1 MKNLQWKMEETFYF
15 PTNIGVPS
23 DGSAVKVK
31 AGFTEKRSDDSVRLN
46 GIYHIAAQV
55 TFDEGERT
63 EELPEEVVYVD
74 DVELDGRS
82 GYFEYAV
89 PLHVDLPPEVE
100 QPLHIETTD
109 VRATADGNGALTVAW
124 YVNCSYS
131 DASSGELAVKE
142 VVEEKPDTATAELPP
157 QEKTDVAQ
165 KQESLQAT
173 AEHVHE
179 ETVAMHDSS
188 SWNDHDDILSYIAGL
203 PDEWTTTSFRSNDV
217 FVKQESYSTE
227 EA

>member
-23 DGSAVKVK
+23 DGGAVKVK

-55 TFDEGERT
+55 TFAEGDRI
-63 EELPEEVVYVD
+63 EELPEEIVYVD

-109 VRATADGNGALTVAW
+109 VRTTADGNGALTVAW

-131 DASSGELAVKE
+131 DISTGELAVKE
-142 VVEEKPDTATAELPP
+142 VVEEKKETATAELSP
-157 QEKTDVAQ
+157 QENTEATQKVAEPVQ
-165 KQESLQAT
+165 DT
-173 AEHVHE
+173 A
-179 ETVAMHDSS
+179 VAVHDSS
-188 SWNDHDDILSYIAGL
+188 SWNDHDDILSYIAEL
-203 PDEWTTTSFRSNDV
+203 PDEWTTTTFRSNDV
-217 FVKQESYSTE
+217 FVKQESYSAE
-227 EA
+227 ET